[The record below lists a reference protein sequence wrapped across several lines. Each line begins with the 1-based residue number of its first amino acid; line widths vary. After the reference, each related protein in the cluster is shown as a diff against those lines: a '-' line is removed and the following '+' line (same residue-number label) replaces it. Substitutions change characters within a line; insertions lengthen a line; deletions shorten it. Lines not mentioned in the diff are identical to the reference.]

1 MWVLLLMYRNPH
13 NQTPLLEVSFPLRLN
28 QHDQVCTK
36 KQHDTQITNSF
47 FNVGFLRRQGK
58 NVSIPRTFGVRQ
70 NNLYKQIENFQQMS
84 YHQGLGLEMFG
95 NMCNMLL
102 SPNYPGKR
110 PQTVLRRTSNYC
122 QKFLTWKGD
131 TKGRWSRRGNKT
143 CLCKSWLC
151 VNAYCVHKFLCAICV
166 CVKTSACKIVCM

>member
-1 MWVLLLMYRNPH
+1 
-13 NQTPLLEVSFPLRLN
+13 
-28 QHDQVCTK
+28 
-36 KQHDTQITNSF
+36 
-47 FNVGFLRRQGK
+47 
-58 NVSIPRTFGVRQ
+58 
-70 NNLYKQIENFQQMS
+70 
-84 YHQGLGLEMFG
+84 
-95 NMCNMLL
+95 MLL